1 MSIGWVVYFK
11 QFHSNCTLCKSVTG
25 NITIW
30 FMHYDAEV
38 PNVTYWRQSVMA
50 FLMQSLFR
58 FHLLQMTAKIADL
71 ETNSKIKNIRDLFR
85 GISDFKKGYQ
95 PRTNIV
101 NDETGDLVTGSYSIL
116 ASWRDYFS
124 RLLNVHGVHDIRQR
138 ETHRAEPLVPEPS
151 AFEVDLAIEK
161 LNLLKPTGHVMHQ
174 QFNLLKP
181 TERRSHLHCSK
192 SLKSCLL
199 L

>member
-1 MSIGWVVYFK
+1 MK
-11 QFHSNCTLCKSVTG
+11 
-25 NITIW
+25 
-30 FMHYDAEV
+30 
-38 PNVTYWRQSVMA
+38 
-50 FLMQSLFR
+50 
-58 FHLLQMTAKIADL
+58 
-71 ETNSKIKNIRDLFR
+71 
-85 GISDFKKGYQ
+85 
-95 PRTNIV
+95 
-101 NDETGDLVTGSYSIL
+101 DEKGDLVTGSYSIL